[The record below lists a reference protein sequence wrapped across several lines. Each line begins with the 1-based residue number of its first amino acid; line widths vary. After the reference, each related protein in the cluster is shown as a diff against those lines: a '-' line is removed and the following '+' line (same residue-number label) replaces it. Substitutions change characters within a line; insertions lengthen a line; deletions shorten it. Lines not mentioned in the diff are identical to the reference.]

1 MSKIGFELTRL
12 DVNQKGNFFLLV
24 QLDETEF
31 PKKLRRTQKY
41 RTEIDYSTEFPQFH
55 KNYFEFN
62 NVQLGNKLVIRIGLF
77 TFNNVSIITQE
88 QKRTNNIPPKLL
100 FDNSTLIGSV
110 DVLINS
116 SWIELL
122 RKSKFVETDVR
133 LIHPEVRLKETGH
146 AFFKI
151 STKSQTLDT
160 KIYED
165 NKEIEKVYYDPFE
178 KDKQKISEKL
188 KMIIILNEERQFDL
202 NKIQKKLDKANNNA
216 AYASRE
222 KSKVEAELKAQ
233 ENENTQLKRHL
244 LKMQNYDE
252 IHIEIDL
259 LSQSPQ
265 GIEIIEKK
273 YAILLGQY
281 SLQKQI
287 RFEYENQYAE
297 IEPLMTKIN
306 IIKNRLG
313 IVKNANEEL
322 KFNYK
327 RHQDMLPLITT
338 YQEKIK
344 NNDKIIENYKNN
356 IKDIIDIRNK
366 NSELSLDEINKRIEM
381 FDKERKKLEEKKVQ
395 MNLYIEVYF
404 KEHNQKNKT
413 YDELSDPFFRIV
425 GTDPTMNRI
434 IVDSEGEVLENNKKR
449 IKELESQAQ
458 LLSKQISD
466 FEQREKEKKEK
477 GIVIEPSLIIKRNN
491 LRDKVE
497 SEEKKA
503 KYLIDEMNK
512 NKDAF
517 LSAKE
522 ILKDKIA
529 HYDDIIERELKFAR
543 LRKYEDDVNYNN
555 AKMYYDYN
563 NY

>member
-62 NVQLGNKLVIRIGLF
+62 NVQLGNKLVIRVGLF
-77 TFNNVSIITQE
+77 TFNNVSIVTQE

-100 FDNSTLIGSV
+100 FDNSTLLGSV

-116 SWIELL
+116 SWVKLL

-146 AFFKI
+146 VFFKI
-151 STKSQTLDT
+151 SIKSQTLDT

-202 NKIQKKLDKANNNA
+202 NKLQKKLDKANNNA

-244 LKMQNYDE
+244 FKIQNYDE

-265 GIEIIEKK
+265 GIQIMEKK

-356 IKDIIDIRNK
+356 IKDIIDIRNQ

-404 KEHNQKNKT
+404 KEHNKSNKT

-449 IKELESQAQ
+449 IKELEEQAQ

-503 KYLIDEMNK
+503 KFLIDEMNK

-543 LRKYEDDVNYNN
+543 LRKYEDDVSYNN

>member
-1 MSKIGFELTRL
+1 MSKISFELTRL

-62 NVQLGNKLVIRIGLF
+62 NVQLGNKLVIRVGLF
-77 TFNNVSIITQE
+77 TFNNVSIVTQE

-100 FDNSTLIGSV
+100 FDNSTLLGSV

-116 SWIELL
+116 SWVKLL

-146 AFFKI
+146 VFFKI

-202 NKIQKKLDKANNNA
+202 NKLQKKLDKANNNA

-244 LKMQNYDE
+244 LKIQNYDE

-265 GIEIIEKK
+265 GIQIMEKK

-356 IKDIIDIRNK
+356 IKDIIDIRNQ

-404 KEHNQKNKT
+404 KEHNKSNKT

-449 IKELESQAQ
+449 IKELEEQAQ

-503 KYLIDEMNK
+503 KFLIDEMNK

-543 LRKYEDDVNYNN
+543 LRKYEDDVSYNN

>member
-62 NVQLGNKLVIRIGLF
+62 NVQLGNKLVIRLGLF

-100 FDNSTLIGSV
+100 FDNSTLLGSV

-146 AFFKI
+146 VFFKI

-178 KDKQKISEKL
+178 KNKQKISEKL

-202 NKIQKKLDKANNNA
+202 NKLQKKLDKANNNA

-233 ENENTQLKRHL
+233 ESENTQLKRHL
-244 LKMQNYDE
+244 LKIQNYDE

-265 GIEIIEKK
+265 GIQIMEKK

-356 IKDIIDIRNK
+356 IKDIIDIRNQ

-404 KEHNQKNKT
+404 KEHNKSNKT

-449 IKELESQAQ
+449 IKELEEQAQ

-503 KYLIDEMNK
+503 KFLIDEMNK

-543 LRKYEDDVNYNN
+543 LRKYEDDVSYNN

>member
-62 NVQLGNKLVIRIGLF
+62 NVQLGNKLVIRVGLF
-77 TFNNVSIITQE
+77 TFNNVSIVTQE

-100 FDNSTLIGSV
+100 FDNSTLLGSV

-116 SWIELL
+116 SWVKLL

-146 AFFKI
+146 VFFKI
-151 STKSQTLDT
+151 SIKSQTLDT

-202 NKIQKKLDKANNNA
+202 NKLQKKLDKANNNA

-244 LKMQNYDE
+244 LKIQNYDE

-265 GIEIIEKK
+265 GIQIMEKK

-356 IKDIIDIRNK
+356 IKNIIDIRNQ

-404 KEHNQKNKT
+404 KEHNKSNKT

-449 IKELESQAQ
+449 IKELEEQAQ

-503 KYLIDEMNK
+503 KFLIDEMNK

-543 LRKYEDDVNYNN
+543 LRKYEDDVSYNN

>member
-62 NVQLGNKLVIRIGLF
+62 NVQLGNKLVIRLGLF
-77 TFNNVSIITQE
+77 TFNNVSIVTQE

-100 FDNSTLIGSV
+100 FDNSTLLGSV
-110 DVLINS
+110 DVLINN

-146 AFFKI
+146 VFFKI

-202 NKIQKKLDKANNNA
+202 NKLQKKLDKANNNA

-233 ENENTQLKRHL
+233 ESENTQLKRHL
-244 LKMQNYDE
+244 LKIQNYDE

-265 GIEIIEKK
+265 GIQIMEKK

-287 RFEYENQYAE
+287 RFEYETQYAE

-356 IKDIIDIRNK
+356 IKDIIDIRNQ

-404 KEHNQKNKT
+404 KEHNKSNKT

-449 IKELESQAQ
+449 IKELEEQAQ

-503 KYLIDEMNK
+503 KFLIDEMNK

-543 LRKYEDDVNYNN
+543 LRKYEDDVSYNN

>member
-1 MSKIGFELTRL
+1 
-12 DVNQKGNFFLLV
+12 
-24 QLDETEF
+24 
-31 PKKLRRTQKY
+31 
-41 RTEIDYSTEFPQFH
+41 
-55 KNYFEFN
+55 
-62 NVQLGNKLVIRIGLF
+62 
-77 TFNNVSIITQE
+77 
-88 QKRTNNIPPKLL
+88 
-100 FDNSTLIGSV
+100 
-110 DVLINS
+110 
-116 SWIELL
+116 
-122 RKSKFVETDVR
+122 
-133 LIHPEVRLKETGH
+133 
-146 AFFKI
+146 
-151 STKSQTLDT
+151 
-160 KIYED
+160 
-165 NKEIEKVYYDPFE
+165 
-178 KDKQKISEKL
+178 
-188 KMIIILNEERQFDL
+188 MIIILNEERQFDL
-202 NKIQKKLDKANNNA
+202 NKLQKKLDKANNNA

-233 ENENTQLKRHL
+233 ESENTQLKRHL
-244 LKMQNYDE
+244 LKIQNYDE

-265 GIEIIEKK
+265 GIQIMEKK

-356 IKDIIDIRNK
+356 IKDIIDIRNQ

-404 KEHNQKNKT
+404 KEHNKSNKT

-449 IKELESQAQ
+449 IKELEEQAQ

-503 KYLIDEMNK
+503 KFLIDEMNK

-543 LRKYEDDVNYNN
+543 LRKYEDDVSYNN

>member
-62 NVQLGNKLVIRIGLF
+62 NVQLGNKLVIRVGLF
-77 TFNNVSIITQE
+77 TFNNVSIVTQE

-100 FDNSTLIGSV
+100 FDNSTLLGSV

-116 SWIELL
+116 SWVKLL

-146 AFFKI
+146 VFFKI
-151 STKSQTLDT
+151 SIKSQTLDT

-202 NKIQKKLDKANNNA
+202 NKLQKKLDKANNNA

-244 LKMQNYDE
+244 LKIQNYDE

-265 GIEIIEKK
+265 GIQIMEKK

-356 IKDIIDIRNK
+356 IKDIIDIRNQ

-404 KEHNQKNKT
+404 KEHNKSNKT

-449 IKELESQAQ
+449 IKELEEQAQ

-503 KYLIDEMNK
+503 KFLIDEMNK

-543 LRKYEDDVNYNN
+543 LRKYEDDVSYNN